1 MKLKEI
7 EINNFRCFSDFSLVL
22 DGESAFLVAPNGGG
36 KSSLLEAIA
45 KACGIS
51 RTVRQEDFADLA
63 QPLEVALTIEGIPTE
78 AAGVF
83 ADHTT
88 FGGGPPILKLGL
100 RATWS
105 EEEQELEVIHGFPDR
120 GWTPS
125 TRAQREVFPV
135 LWLPAY
141 RDPSRSLQIVG
152 GSSVFANLVSTLGLG
167 HDLET
172 ATEELKQAAES
183 LAAAEPLAQLLT
195 SAGGELDQLSSHG
208 SGSSFELAPVASTDD
223 DILRQLE
230 LLLSDGAAP
239 SALPVGRQS
248 SGLSQLALF
257 SFVLRA
263 LDQDASEFLLL
274 VDEPEISLHPHAQRA
289 LSSRLRETAEQALI
303 ATHSSNVLDQADPR
317 RVIRLRESADG
328 VAAASAGA
336 ISDDDAAR
344 LIRISDP
351 RTAEAFFAKRVLIV
365 EGESDQVAVRA
376 LAGRLERDL
385 DAEGIS
391 VVSLEG
397 AGSFAT
403 FFALLGPAGLDI
415 PICGLCDADHESSWR
430 GVLASVDSAISDT
443 AAMEA
448 RGFFVCRSDLED
460 ELFSSL
466 GSTGVESAL
475 RAAGD
480 GPAFDRFAEQ
490 PSQEGSHEDKLRRY
504 VDRNKVRS
512 AAALVDALA
521 IPASVPQPLL
531 GLLSYA

>member
-1 MKLKEI
+1 
-7 EINNFRCFSDFSLVL
+7 
-22 DGESAFLVAPNGGG
+22 
-36 KSSLLEAIA
+36 
-45 KACGIS
+45 
-51 RTVRQEDFADLA
+51 
-63 QPLEVALTIEGIPTE
+63 
-78 AAGVF
+78 
-83 ADHTT
+83 
-88 FGGGPPILKLGL
+88 
-100 RATWS
+100 
-105 EEEQELEVIHGFPDR
+105 
-120 GWTPS
+120 
-125 TRAQREVFPV
+125 
-135 LWLPAY
+135 
-141 RDPSRSLQIVG
+141 
-152 GSSVFANLVSTLGLG
+152 
-167 HDLET
+167 
-172 ATEELKQAAES
+172 
-183 LAAAEPLAQLLT
+183 
-195 SAGGELDQLSSHG
+195 
-208 SGSSFELAPVASTDD
+208 
-223 DILRQLE
+223 
-230 LLLSDGAAP
+230 
-239 SALPVGRQS
+239 
-248 SGLSQLALF
+248 
-257 SFVLRA
+257 
-263 LDQDASEFLLL
+263 
-274 VDEPEISLHPHAQRA
+274 
-289 LSSRLRETAEQALI
+289 
-303 ATHSSNVLDQADPR
+303 LDQADPR
-317 RVIRLRESADG
+317 RVIRLRESAEG

-448 RGFFVCRSDLED
+448 QGFFVCRSDLED
-460 ELFSSL
+460 ELVSSL

-531 GLLSYA
+531 GLLPYA